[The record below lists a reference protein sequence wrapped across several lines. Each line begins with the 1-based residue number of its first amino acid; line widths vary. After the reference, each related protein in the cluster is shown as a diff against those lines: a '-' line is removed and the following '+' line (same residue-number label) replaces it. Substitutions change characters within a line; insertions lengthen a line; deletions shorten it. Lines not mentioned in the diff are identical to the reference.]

1 MQRNTIKAKLA
12 QVRRPPW
19 QLLMTSVSDD
29 APAPIA
35 GTNSAL
41 SLIFELFLQL
51 RNLTVRTTGGDIRV
65 TRVFARGIATEA
77 DPMLAGILGD
87 DQAVTGIAFPAT
99 STKAEHTA
107 TPDNPYWSPHGKT
120 LAATDAALAAGEI
133 TPQEAIVRAKTVNTR
148 S

>member
-1 MQRNTIKAKLA
+1 
-12 QVRRPPW
+12 
-19 QLLMTSVSDD
+19 
-29 APAPIA
+29 
-35 GTNSAL
+35 
-41 SLIFELFLQL
+41 
-51 RNLTVRTTGGDIRV
+51 V
-65 TRVFARGIATEA
+65 TRDFTSGNAAEVDR
-77 DPMLAGILGD
+77 MLAGIFGN

-99 STKAEHTA
+99 STKPKHTA